1 MSAPPEDMIEKD
13 LQLCARKNGLR
24 GQRVVKE
31 ETDDTAHCC
40 CELGKEKEGEGGRTY
55 CFERA
60 ERGGLV
66 GQPI

>member
-1 MSAPPEDMIEKD
+1 MIEKD
-13 LQLCARKNGLR
+13 LQLCAGKSGLR

-40 CELGKEKEGEGGRTY
+40 RELGKGKEGEGGGLTVLSGRK
-55 CFERA
+55 
-60 ERGGLV
+60 RGGLV